1 MSTFKILGPL
11 ALAGVLFMFCA
22 GCGGGGSGSSTAIG
36 SSTTLIPE
44 LNNYTWNYK
53 LSGTVTPAAG
63 GGGSQT
69 VTGTATATV
78 TTTNFAGEPAF
89 EIDLASNISLDG
101 GAAIPT
107 SLIYYVTQDANG
119 NLIELGQS
127 QTDSSGT
134 TTQTV
139 SSPSLT
145 DSELFPG
152 TYSAGETVG
161 ETINFT
167 SSSEAYLLEVI
178 GSTQV
183 TVPAATFSTWQESI
197 AVNNAPFATED
208 WVPSLGFFVY
218 ANFVNQ
224 EQLGSTLYNLN
235 INYALTSTSVPG
247 A

>member
-11 ALAGVLFMFCA
+11 ALAGVLFAFCA
-22 GCGGGGSGSSTAIG
+22 GCGGGGGSSTGAAIG
-36 SSTTLIPE
+36 SSTVLIPE

-53 LSGTVTPAAG
+53 LSGTVTPAG

-134 TTQTV
+134 TTLTV

-145 DSELFPG
+145 DSEIFPG

-178 GSTQV
+178 GAGQL
-183 TVPAATFSTWQESI
+183 TVPAGTFNVWQESI
-197 AVNNAPFATED
+197 AINNATFATED

-224 EQLGSTLYNLN
+224 EQLGSTLYNMN
-235 INYALTSTSVPG
+235 IDYALTSTSVPG